1 MAIIFK
7 NPLIKIVLLKDAKKG
22 NIRTSKT
29 FLEQNLFYSYL
40 TRRQRIHK
48 LHEKK
53 REKNTQ
59 IAESFPFIEL
69 LLKWILCFEYC
80 YCFHYFLPKQ
90 GSSVI
95 LNIKNIKI

>member
-1 MAIIFK
+1 MQPTAPRRPLAHRSHKQNMAIIFK

-53 REKNTQ
+53 KRIHKLQNH
-59 IAESFPFIEL
+59 
-69 LLKWILCFEYC
+69 
-80 YCFHYFLPKQ
+80 FH
-90 GSSVI
+90 S
-95 LNIKNIKI
+95 LNFC